1 MGLNGLVE
9 PVIGCDLQR
18 NRKNK
23 TDKPTDCGLLE
34 VIAKPNRTIPKPMPD
49 VQTQITTPTDPYMG
63 YPDSPRHLPPRV
75 AGGRVPV
82 LVGR

>member
-1 MGLNGLVE
+1 M
-9 PVIGCDLQR
+9 IGATYR
-18 NRKNK
+18 EIAKTK

-49 VQTQITTPTDPYMG
+49 VQTQITTPTDPHMG
-63 YPDSPRHLPPRV
+63 YPDSPRHLQPRV